1 MGYRLDLLALQPVS
15 GRRRRGRRA
24 RIDPAASARED
35 GLLYISDRHARGN
48 NAGHPLANL
57 WDNGSDPVD
66 ALNDTLVVRQAALNR
81 FGTDVLAQGLPLSEI
96 RNVFPPIY
104 LYHRYQVEAAAKA
117 LGGVMFAYEV
127 NGPDVSGVTDYDPD
141 QQRRALEALAQT
153 LEPARLDISD
163 ATLALLTPSPFT
175 DYDAIAQREQF
186 ETDQYPA
193 FSRAN
198 AAAAAGRITSV
209 RHVGPGPSGA
219 SGGTGRPQPR
229 RVEPSN
235 GFWPGSTA
243 LCLTRRVTSRRVWR
257 RCARRCRTSM
267 FVSSCAWRAAR
278 RPAPRGWRGQH
289 YLT

>member
-1 MGYRLDLLALQPVS
+1 MTRWWCA
-15 GRRRRGRRA
+15 
-24 RIDPAASARED
+24 
-35 GLLYISDRHARGN
+35 
-48 NAGHPLANL
+48 
-57 WDNGSDPVD
+57 
-66 ALNDTLVVRQAALNR
+66 QAALNR

-127 NGPDVSGVTDYDPD
+127 NGPDVSGVTDYDPA

-175 DYDAIAQREQF
+175 DFDAIAQREQF

-198 AAAAAGRITSV
+198 AAAAAGRITLSAMLAPARLARLEEQAARNPDALNPEAVLARVDSV
-209 RHVGPGPSGA
+209 VFDAPRDEPTRLAPLREALQDEYVRQLLRVAGGSTPSA
-219 SGGTGRPQPR
+219 ARLARSALSDLMTELSGRRTRVSDSQAVALRAQIEAGLQAIDEGRTLSI
-229 RVEPSN
+229 PSTDIP
-235 GFWPGSTA
+235 PGSPIGA
-243 LCLTRRVTSRRVWR
+243 DGCFHCDSGDRLGLN
-257 RCARRCRTSM
+257 
-267 FVSSCAWRAAR
+267 
-278 RPAPRGWRGQH
+278 
-289 YLT
+289 